1 MVDRVQYTAGKY
13 LITAGELLPENRQ
26 RGGMAPHTIVAM
38 NTQSFIEREDE
49 FWRAL
54 QNRDSSYERIF
65 FLGVKTTGI
74 FCRPICSA
82 RKPLRKNVEFFPGKV
97 EALHAGF
104 RPCLRCK
111 PMQTTGKVPT
121 LVEKLRKQIE
131 MNPTERLRER
141 DLIGMGIDPSTAR
154 RQFQRYFGMSFQAYQ
169 RARRMGSALAAVRK
183 GINVLD
189 TQLDHGFESSSGFR
203 EAFGKLFGTAPSRSS
218 GVHCLLSRWIDSP
231 LGAILALVDDDG
243 LHVFDWVDRRG
254 LEREIIRIRAR
265 THFAIVPGN
274 HPVLDQAEQEINQYF
289 AGRRT
294 TFSLPLANRGTEFQ
308 RRVWDELLRIPAGET
323 RSYAQVAKSIG
334 EPNAVRAVA
343 RANGDNFRG
352 IIIPCHRVIGSDG
365 SLTGYGGG
373 LARKQWLLDHERAM
387 AQEPAVFPAQRIHG

>member
-1 MVDRVQYTAGKY
+1 MDAQKFT
-13 LITAGELLPENRQ
+13 
-26 RGGMAPHTIVAM
+26 
-38 NTQSFIEREDE
+38 EREEE
-49 FWRAL
+49 FWCAL
-54 QNRDSSYERIF
+54 QRRDSSYEGIF
-65 FLGVKTTGI
+65 FLGVRTTGI

-111 PMQTTGKVPT
+111 PMQTTGEIPT

-131 MNPTERLRER
+131 VNPEERLRER

-154 RQFQRYFGMSFQAYQ
+154 RQFQRFFGMSFQAYQ

-183 GINVLD
+183 GTNVLD

-203 EAFGKLFGTAPSRSS
+203 DAFGKLFGTAPSKSS
-218 GVHCLLSRWIDSP
+218 GVHCLLSRWIESP
-231 LGAILALVDDDG
+231 LGAILALADDDG

-254 LEREIIRIRAR
+254 LEREIIRLRAR
-265 THFAIVPGN
+265 TKFAIVPGTN
-274 HPVLDQAEQEINQYF
+274 PVLDQAEREINEYF
-289 AGRRT
+289 ARQRRIFT
-294 TFSLPLANRGTEFQ
+294 LPLAHRGTDFQ

-323 RSYAQVAKSIG
+323 RSYAEIAKRIG
-334 EPNAVRAVA
+334 EPKAVRAVA
-343 RANGDNFRG
+343 RANGDNYRG

-387 AQEPAVFPAQRIHG
+387 A

>member
-1 MVDRVQYTAGKY
+1 MMRCVSGRAY
-13 LITAGELLPENRQ
+13 LITGQKLLPENRQ
-26 RGGMAPHTIVAM
+26 HCGDVPHTINAM
-38 NTQSFIEREDE
+38 NTQRFTEREEE
-49 FWRAL
+49 FWQAL
-54 QNRDSSYERIF
+54 QSRDSSYEGIF

-111 PMQTTGKVPT
+111 PMNTTGQVPT

-131 MNPTERLRER
+131 GNTAERLRES
-141 DLIGMGIDPSTAR
+141 DLVAMGIDPSTAR
-154 RQFQRYFGMSFQAYQ
+154 RQFQRFFGMSFQAYQ
-169 RARRMGSALAAVRK
+169 RARRMGSALASVRK
-183 GINVLD
+183 GINVVD

-203 EAFGKLFGTAPSRSS
+203 EAFGKLFGTAPSKAS
-218 GVHCLLSRWIDSP
+218 GVHCLLSKWIESP
-231 LGAILALVDDDG
+231 LGAILALADDEG

-254 LEREIIRIRAR
+254 LEREIIRLRAR
-265 THFAIVPGN
+265 TKFVIVPGS
-274 HPVLDQAEQEINQYF
+274 HAVLDQATREINEYF
-289 AGRRT
+289 AGQRT
-294 TFSLPLANRGTEFQ
+294 AFTLPLAHRGTDFQ
-308 RRVWDELLRIPAGET
+308 RRVWDALLEIPAGQT
-323 RSYAQVAKSIG
+323 RSYAEIANIAGVPK
-334 EPNAVRAVA
+334 AVRAVA

-387 AQEPAVFPAQRIHG
+387 VQ

>member
-1 MVDRVQYTAGKY
+1 MNRKNFTDR
-13 LITAGELLPENRQ
+13 EE
-26 RGGMAPHTIVAM
+26 
-38 NTQSFIEREDE
+38 E

-54 QNRDSSYERIF
+54 QGRDSSYEGIF

-111 PMQTTGKVPT
+111 PMQTTGGVPT

-131 MNPTERLRER
+131 TRPAERLRER
-141 DLIGMGIDPSTAR
+141 DLINMGIDPSTAR
-154 RQFQRYFGMSFQAYQ
+154 RQFQRFFGMTFQAYQ

-203 EAFGKLFGTAPSRSS
+203 EAFGKLFGTAPSKSS
-218 GVHCLLSRWIDSP
+218 GVHCLLSKWIDSP
-231 LGAILALVDDDG
+231 LGAILALADDDG
-243 LHVFDWVDRRG
+243 LYVFDWVDRRG
-254 LEREIIRIRAR
+254 LEREIIRLRAR
-265 THFAIVPGN
+265 TKFAIVPGS
-274 HPVLDQAEQEINQYF
+274 HPVLDQAEREINEYF
-289 AGRRT
+289 SGQRKVFT
-294 TFSLPLANRGTEFQ
+294 LPLAPRGTDFQ
-308 RRVWDELLRIPAGET
+308 RRVWSELLQIPAGET
-323 RSYAQVAKSIG
+323 RSYAAVARSIG

-387 AQEPAVFPAQRIHG
+387 VA

>member
-1 MVDRVQYTAGKY
+1 
-13 LITAGELLPENRQ
+13 
-26 RGGMAPHTIVAM
+26 M
-38 NTQSFIEREDE
+38 NSQKFTERDEE

-54 QNRDSSYERIF
+54 QSRDTSYEGIF

-111 PMQTTGKVPT
+111 PMHTTGEVPT

-131 MNPTERLRER
+131 GDPAGRLRER

-154 RQFQRYFGMSFQAYQ
+154 RQFQRYFGMSFQSYH

-203 EAFGKLFGTAPSRSS
+203 DAFGKLFGTAPSKSS
-218 GVHCLLSRWIDSP
+218 GVLCLLSKWIESP
-231 LGAILALVDDDG
+231 LGAILALADDDG
-243 LHVFDWVDRRG
+243 LYVFDWVDRRG
-254 LEREIIRIRAR
+254 LEREIVRLRAK
-265 THFAIVPGN
+265 TKFVIVPGS
-274 HPVLDQAEQEINQYF
+274 HRVLDQATLEIAEYF
-289 AGRRT
+289 EGKRKSFT
-294 TFSLPLANRGTEFQ
+294 LPLAPRGTDFQ
-308 RRVWDELLRIPAGET
+308 RRVWDALLNIPAGET
-323 RSYAQVAKSIG
+323 RSYADIARSIDQ
-334 EPNAVRAVA
+334 PSAVRAVA

-373 LARKQWLLDHERAM
+373 LARKQWLLDHEKKM
-387 AQEPAVFPAQRIHG
+387 AFD

>member
-1 MVDRVQYTAGKY
+1 MKR
-13 LITAGELLPENRQ
+13 LPNRINAMSNQ
-26 RGGMAPHTIVAM
+26 RFT
-38 NTQSFIEREDE
+38 EREDE
-49 FWRAL
+49 FWQAL
-54 QNRDSSYERIF
+54 QARDSSYEGIF

-111 PMQTTGKVPT
+111 PMHTTGAVPT
-121 LVEKLRKQIE
+121 LVEKLRRQIE
-131 MNPTERLRER
+131 ENPSERLRER

-154 RQFQRYFGMSFQAYQ
+154 RQFQRFFGMSFQSYQ

-183 GINVLD
+183 GVNVLD

-203 EAFGKLFGTAPSRSS
+203 EAFAKLFGTAPSKSS
-218 GVHCLLSRWIDSP
+218 GVHCLFSRWIESP
-231 LGAILALVDDDG
+231 LGAILALADDDG

-254 LEREIIRIRAR
+254 LEREIVRLRAR
-265 THFAIVPGN
+265 TKFAIVPGS
-274 HPVLDQAEQEINQYF
+274 HPVLDQAEREIKEYF
-289 AGRRT
+289 DGRRKVFT
-294 TFSLPLANRGTEFQ
+294 LPLAHRGTDFQ
-308 RRVWDELLRIPAGET
+308 RQVWDELLRIPAGVT
-323 RSYAQVAKSIG
+323 RSYSEIAQRIGSPKS
-334 EPNAVRAVA
+334 VRAVA

-352 IIIPCHRVIGSDG
+352 IIIPCHRVIGADG

-373 LARKQWLLDHERAM
+373 LARKQWLLDHERKIA
-387 AQEPAVFPAQRIHG
+387 AT

>member
-1 MVDRVQYTAGKY
+1 
-13 LITAGELLPENRQ
+13 
-26 RGGMAPHTIVAM
+26 M
-38 NTQSFIEREDE
+38 NTQRFAEREEE

-54 QNRDSSYERIF
+54 QSRDSSYEGIF

-74 FCRPICSA
+74 FCRPVCSA

-111 PMQTTGKVPT
+111 PMQTTGAVPS
-121 LVEKLRKQIE
+121 LVEKLRRRIE
-131 MNPTERLRER
+131 EQPAERLRER
-141 DLIGMGIDPSTAR
+141 DLMDMGIDPSTAR
-154 RQFQRYFGMSFQAYQ
+154 RQFQRFFGMSFQAYQ

-183 GINVLD
+183 GNNVLD

-203 EAFGKLFGTAPSRSS
+203 EAFGKLFGTAPSKSS

-231 LGAILALVDDDG
+231 LGAILALADDDG

-254 LEREIIRIRAR
+254 LEREIIRLRAR
-265 THFAIVPGN
+265 TKFAIVPGD
-274 HPVLDQAEQEINQYF
+274 HPVLDLAEREISEYF
-289 AGRRT
+289 ARRRKS
-294 TFSLPLANRGTEFQ
+294 FSLPLARRGTDFQ
-308 RRVWDELLRIPAGET
+308 RRVWDALLQIPAGET
-323 RSYAQVAKSIG
+323 RSYAEIARFIG
-334 EPNAVRAVA
+334 EPKAVRAVA
-343 RANGDNFRG
+343 RANGDNYRG
-352 IIIPCHRVIGSDG
+352 IIIPCHRVIGADG

-387 AQEPAVFPAQRIHG
+387 VQ

>member
-1 MVDRVQYTAGKY
+1 MDAQKFT
-13 LITAGELLPENRQ
+13 
-26 RGGMAPHTIVAM
+26 
-38 NTQSFIEREDE
+38 EREEE
-49 FWRAL
+49 FWCAL
-54 QNRDSSYERIF
+54 QRRDSSYEGIF
-65 FLGVKTTGI
+65 FLGVRTTGI

-111 PMQTTGKVPT
+111 PMQTTGEIPT

-131 MNPTERLRER
+131 VNPAERLRER

-154 RQFQRYFGMSFQAYQ
+154 RQFQRFFGMSFQAYQ

-183 GINVLD
+183 GTNVLD

-203 EAFGKLFGTAPSRSS
+203 DAFGKLFGTAPSKSS
-218 GVHCLLSRWIDSP
+218 GVHCLLSRWIESP
-231 LGAILALVDDDG
+231 LGAILALADDDG

-254 LEREIIRIRAR
+254 LEREIIRLRAR
-265 THFAIVPGN
+265 TKFAIVPGTN
-274 HPVLDQAEQEINQYF
+274 PVLDQAEREINEYF
-289 AGRRT
+289 ARQRRIFT
-294 TFSLPLANRGTEFQ
+294 LPLAHRGTDFQ

-323 RSYAQVAKSIG
+323 RSYAEIAKRIG
-334 EPNAVRAVA
+334 EPKAVRAVA
-343 RANGDNFRG
+343 RANGDNYRG

-387 AQEPAVFPAQRIHG
+387 A

>member
-1 MVDRVQYTAGKY
+1 MN
-13 LITAGELLPENRQ
+13 P
-26 RGGMAPHTIVAM
+26 M
-38 NTQSFIEREDE
+38 NTRRITKREEE
-49 FWRAL
+49 FWRAI
-54 QNRDSSYERIF
+54 QRRDSSYEGIF

-82 RKPLRKNVEFFPGKV
+82 RKPLRKNVEFFPGKS

-111 PMQTTGKVPT
+111 PMQTTGEVPT

-131 MNPTERLRER
+131 QYPSERLRER
-141 DLIGMGIDPSTAR
+141 DLLEMGIDPSTAR

-203 EAFGKLFGTAPSRSS
+203 EAFAKLFGTAPSKAC
-218 GVHCLLSRWIDSP
+218 GVHCLLSKWIESP
-231 LGAILALVDDDG
+231 LGAILALADDDG
-243 LHVFDWVDRRG
+243 LYVFDWVDRRG
-254 LEREIIRIRAR
+254 LEREIVRLRAK
-265 THFAIVPGN
+265 TKFAIVPGP
-274 HPVLDQAEQEINQYF
+274 HPVLDQAEREINEYF
-289 AGRRT
+289 AGQRNVFT
-294 TFSLPLANRGTEFQ
+294 LPFALRGTEFQ
-308 RRVWDELLRIPAGET
+308 RQVWDELLRIPSGET
-323 RSYAQVAKSIG
+323 RSYAEIARSIG
-334 EPNAVRAVA
+334 QPKAVRAVA

-352 IIIPCHRVIGSDG
+352 IVIPCHRVIGSDG

-373 LARKQWLLDHERAM
+373 LARKQWLLDHERKM
-387 AQEPAVFPAQRIHG
+387 TKP